1 MPASVPDSNALR
13 RQHQWSPGGVSGY
26 PLTHPIVGQ
35 GEFFQTFQH
44 FIHVVE
50 HDQEGFVQVFATV
63 APWGVGKSRLGYE
76 LIGQI
81 NDAARGW
88 FTRQAGGGIA
98 DSGLFR
104 DAPDRDKYLGL
115 FIRYTQIANEHQN
128 TDNWFGYGLYKALLP
143 LAKEEFDGSIQG
155 NIAKEAY
162 DRLFGLGFEKDKLAA
177 ALQLSAGHTPE
188 KLYGDKTLVT
198 RLCEAAYAYL
208 KTFGIEYVVVVLD
221 ELETIT
227 ESVTFGQEEGDL
239 RRLDGA
245 AIKLIARAIKE
256 EDPRHKLPWLRYVAL
271 CSPAIGD
278 ELREVQSTARRFE
291 LVDLSRNAFAD
302 VSDFVRKL
310 REEGRLA
317 QEYPTGVVEAAYAM
331 SGGNFGWFNVIMS
344 SVDQVLRDL
353 GGEATLGR
361 IFSECVA
368 KSARVKTHVLDHT
381 VLRGIDVPAGQRA
394 LVEEFL
400 YGQLPRPLSAWT
412 DEQRELLT
420 KANNEY
426 GEEISEYFQRV
437 EWTEDQCAQALRD
450 GRFQREKDRWKLGGI
465 DQLLD
470 LQQLLANLGT
480 YAIHETKGQPPQ
492 AGRHVLLVPLAQRD
506 FCDLVAM
513 LYPHPAVED
522 AARALWRIF
531 FHNTTDFPPERATH
545 LGPSGSMLQRLN
557 LRLRRDNA
565 QTQVLRDTE
574 ANTALEAALLAGKA
588 QSENDRARQILTGG
602 MRVLDDHWEYEP
614 ATPALRGDFVAIE
627 TAGGTKKGLLRAD
640 WLKLHPEG
648 RAVLAWVRNI
658 EEYEKL
664 CDAVAAQFDK
674 LGRTPLVVFTS
685 SRALADQIAS
695 ASSTKIRD
703 SRSFATVFQL
713 SPREETMLHQVGL
726 PRAKWNGF
734 VLGSGQFTTAF
745 HTRSQSFYRLLK
757 DHVGNWREALDK
769 LGRIAWPFRPGGA
782 LREDDRDQLL
792 RAWRWMFLDAE
803 TRRTLAQADEHCG
816 FKVEEIIE
824 LLRRM
829 ESTPTAR
836 SSYRA
841 EERAGLF
848 DRLNEGAEPQLPAFV
863 AALVK
868 HLFAGRRW
876 SLDTAERE
884 WFWGY
889 AFEPQ
894 FRKKDVFGNWM
905 ALLCEMAFARL
916 DPTVGDN
923 EKRYCLIN
931 REHLAGDRQAAENWL
946 NNDYTKIVNE
956 QLVVVFGNDRVR
968 TLFGPTGVKT
978 LGARDRLDRAKES
991 LEKLVTLEGKY
1002 GTESDPVQYAELLR
1016 NGARLRLEVQKA
1028 VDWVYRA
1035 ERFRELRPD
1044 DNLKT
1049 LNFENDA
1056 APLWERIGKAALF
1069 ADQVKKQ
1076 RDQIVGRIEELKQT
1090 IEDETRALTAFP
1102 RPLFTRPLEKIR
1114 NILDGALVETP
1125 GESGTQRKQH
1135 EEPGTLRY
1143 HLQNLD
1149 VARATEKLDAL
1160 AREVGLDGGTPK
1172 PLAEISGQLASG
1184 YREFRSTF
1192 EKVESDLENQTLRI
1206 QSIDAQMQDAPA
1218 DFQPPENWGSIKA
1231 RPGIIAD
1238 DLTEE
1243 LPGEAERL
1251 LQEFDAPAKL
1261 GNFQPLMQEARK
1273 LLESPKASLG
1283 ALGGDVLTAENK
1295 LAAYR
1300 EQLLAESE
1308 VNAVI
1313 PAINAIERVIGR
1325 PQTATVSAADLAA
1338 KPTLKEAKEFVLRR
1352 AADCRRDG
1360 NAALAV
1366 TGVTFERWSE
1376 TFDLLGRQQ
1385 EPTLSSGEAEA
1396 LVRNGFLRRTYA
1408 LGGPAV

>member
-1 MPASVPDSNALR
+1 MPASVPDSKALR

-50 HDQEGFVQVFATV
+50 HDQEGFVQVFAAV

-81 NDAARGW
+81 NDAGRGW
-88 FTRQAGGGIA
+88 FTRQSGSNIA
-98 DSGLFR
+98 DSALFR

-162 DRLFGLGFEKDKLAA
+162 DRLFALGFEKDKLAA
-177 ALQLSAGHTPE
+177 ALELDAGHTPE

-198 RLCEAAYAYL
+198 RLCEAAYAYF
-208 KTFGIEYVVVVLD
+208 KAFGIAYVVVVLD

-227 ESVTFGQEEGDL
+227 ESVTFGKEEGDL

-381 VLRGIDVPAGQRA
+381 VLRGINVPAAQKA
-394 LVEEFL
+394 PVEEFL
-400 YGQLPRPLSAWT
+400 YGQLPRPLTAWT

-437 EWTEDQCAQALRD
+437 DWSEEQCAQALRD
-450 GRFQREKDRWKLGGI
+450 GRFSGRKSAGNSAASTSFF
-465 DQLLD
+465 D
-470 LQQLLANLGT
+470 LRQLLANLGT

-492 AGRHVLLVPLAQRD
+492 GGRHVLLVPLAQRD
-506 FCDLVAM
+506 FCDLAAM

-522 AARALWRIF
+522 AARALWRFF
-531 FHNTTDFPPERATH
+531 FHNTTEFPPERATH
-545 LGPSGSMLQRLN
+545 LGPSASMLQRVN

-574 ANTALEAALLAGKA
+574 GNTALESALVAVKA
-588 QSENDRARQILTGG
+588 QNENERARQILTGA
-602 MRVLDDHWEYEP
+602 MRVLDDHWEYDP
-614 ATPALRGDFVAIE
+614 VTPALRGDFVAIE
-627 TAGGTKKGLLRAD
+627 TVGGTKKGLLRAD
-640 WLKLHPEG
+640 WLKLHPDG

-664 CDAVAAQFDK
+664 CDVVTAQFDK
-674 LGRTPLVVFTS
+674 LGRTPVVVLTS

-695 ASSTKIRD
+695 AASTKVRD
-703 SRSFATVFQL
+703 SRTFATVFQL
-713 SPREETMLHQVGL
+713 SPREETMLHQIGL
-726 PRAKWNGF
+726 PRATWSGF
-734 VLGSGQFTTAF
+734 VLGSGQLTSAF
-745 HTRSQSFYRLLK
+745 HTRAQSFYRLLK

-769 LGRIAWPFRPGGA
+769 LGRIAWPFRPGGV
-782 LREDDRDQLL
+782 LRDEDRDQLL
-792 RAWRWMFLDAE
+792 SAWRWMFLGDEA
-803 TRRTLAQADEHCG
+803 RRTLAHADEHSG
-816 FKVEEIIE
+816 LKVEEILD

-829 ESTPTAR
+829 ESSAAAR

-863 AALVK
+863 ATLLRR
-868 HLFAGRRW
+868 LFAGRTW
-876 SLDTAERE
+876 SLDVAERE

-894 FRKKDVFGNWM
+894 FRKKEVFGQWM
-905 ALLCEMAFARL
+905 ALLCEMGFARL
-916 DPTVGDN
+916 DPAVGDN
-923 EKRYCLIN
+923 EKRYCVIL
-931 REHLAGDRQAAENWL
+931 REHLAGERQAAENWL
-946 NNDYTKIVNE
+946 NDTYTKIVND
-956 QLVVVFGNDRVR
+956 QLVVVFGDDRVR
-968 TLFGPTGVKT
+968 ALFGPTGVKT
-978 LGARDRLDRAKES
+978 LGAREKLDRAKEC
-991 LEKLVTLEGKY
+991 LEKLDTVEAKY
-1002 GTESDPVQYAELLR
+1002 ATTSDPVQFAELLR
-1016 NGARLRLEVQKA
+1016 TGARLR
-1028 VDWVYRA
+1028 
-1035 ERFRELRPD
+1035 
-1044 DNLKT
+1044 
-1049 LNFENDA
+1049 
-1056 APLWERIGKAALF
+1056 
-1069 ADQVKKQ
+1069 
-1076 RDQIVGRIEELKQT
+1076 
-1090 IEDETRALTAFP
+1090 
-1102 RPLFTRPLEKIR
+1102 
-1114 NILDGALVETP
+1114 P
-1125 GESGTQRKQH
+1125 G
-1135 EEPGTLRY
+1135 
-1143 HLQNLD
+1143 
-1149 VARATEKLDAL
+1149 
-1160 AREVGLDGGTPK
+1160 
-1172 PLAEISGQLASG
+1172 
-1184 YREFRSTF
+1184 
-1192 EKVESDLENQTLRI
+1192 
-1206 QSIDAQMQDAPA
+1206 
-1218 DFQPPENWGSIKA
+1218 
-1231 RPGIIAD
+1231 
-1238 DLTEE
+1238 
-1243 LPGEAERL
+1243 
-1251 LQEFDAPAKL
+1251 
-1261 GNFQPLMQEARK
+1261 
-1273 LLESPKASLG
+1273 
-1283 ALGGDVLTAENK
+1283 
-1295 LAAYR
+1295 
-1300 EQLLAESE
+1300 
-1308 VNAVI
+1308 
-1313 PAINAIERVIGR
+1313 
-1325 PQTATVSAADLAA
+1325 SAA
-1338 KPTLKEAKEFVLRR
+1338 
-1352 AADCRRDG
+1352 
-1360 NAALAV
+1360 
-1366 TGVTFERWSE
+1366 
-1376 TFDLLGRQQ
+1376 GR
-1385 EPTLSSGEAEA
+1385 
-1396 LVRNGFLRRTYA
+1396 
-1408 LGGPAV
+1408 